1 MKSDMS
7 SDEFEIIESEDIV
20 KQMLA
25 DQKPDLDEIIKWLN
39 PTDYLAPSSE
49 FNRHASSKA
58 RDTGE
63 WIRETSQFNQWH
75 LSADHGSIWIKA
87 VPGAGKSVL
96 AASMAQSL
104 ATNESVPVLFFFFR
118 QIIETNRTTR
128 GLLRDWMCQLLPFSE
143 VLQLNLFE
151 HVENKQSLESI
162 STDHLWKHLLAGLK
176 TLKRVYCIADALDE
190 MDMDEEFLAQLN
202 TLGSFRPA
210 QVKVLLTSRPK
221 QYLQRAF
228 KDPQVIHVSLEE
240 ELVKRD
246 ISVFVRQRV
255 KQFADDVISE
265 NMQSFIQ
272 NTVCERSEGLFL
284 YARLMLDQIGQ
295 SIKNKEQNEASIREM
310 IVKLPMGLEEM
321 YNRVLIDHAS
331 LTNIHQDTQVIILQ
345 LITQSARPMRLI
357 EIVKAI
363 EDNHNLSKSD
373 RDSKDIVRFGCGPLL
388 EIMEDGVVQILHHSF
403 TEFLLDADRTINKLT
418 EVPQFP
424 VIDPKTA
431 HREIALLCI
440 SQLQGGAFSS
450 YPMPD
455 NAENGGGNVAQT
467 IRQNFDFSQSFVQY
481 PLVEY
486 AAKNWTYHAKAYD
499 YEDTSF
505 YEKLEDFCKPENQA
519 FKAWSRL
526 AGKSR
531 KSFEMFSFRPQF
543 GPALASEMTS
553 HLHIASG
560 FGLGCWIQRL
570 LENGADVEMQDST
583 ENTPLFWAAK
593 GGHTEVVKKL
603 LDVGA
608 EPNVSG
614 YDGIKPLHVAASN
627 NHVGVVELLLG
638 AGVSH
643 LTPKTK
649 DKAIRSGS
657 RSANASHH
665 PLMLASSSG
674 HVETIIEMIPYC
686 ETKEL
691 EEALLRAALH
701 GHHHLISTLLEKADV
716 SPNAKAPVSYCKMGA
731 VTGQTA
737 LMVAT
742 TSLEVRSVK
751 ALIEKGGTA
760 SLGSTSLTEM
770 GSSRVTMNDKNA
782 RGVGNR
788 TAIHYFAMATIDQ
801 HNRGAA
807 KEILDMLLL
816 AGADLEAR
824 DSNGDT
830 PLLLTVLSKGRGY
843 CQIAQEL
850 LLSAGADPCTMNSN
864 GDTLLHRACKIASS
878 TDLANQLLALGAD
891 PNQARISDGV
901 TPLHCVM
908 DNIYKPPG
916 LIELLVNHGADIN
929 AQDINGDTAL
939 HRACR
944 SNLLQSGSVIPT
956 LLSLSPDVNVQNH
969 LNETCLHNTYS
980 YVDPKPVSA
989 IIDTGI
995 DLEIRD
1001 RKGMSVLLRAVT
1013 NPPDSKMNMVEV
1025 LLNHPKKASISART
1039 WQGKTVLHLACH
1051 SRNSVE
1057 LLKILVDHGADLNWT
1072 DSTNGNTLLHE
1083 VAAHFNGDLRDVAL
1097 IEYLYESGVSMDA
1110 KNYRQQTIA
1119 HIMETVHVNSYAS
1132 GSRKCKKTFMSVI
1145 RRLCP
1150 EFDVNTKDIEGY
1162 TPLHYACATSEYL
1175 VFDLIMAGADLNAQ
1189 SFNRRTPLHC
1199 AARGRQCG
1207 VLSMLLNFAQKTG
1220 SLIDINAQDS
1230 DGMTPLHF
1238 ACISGRPESVSI
1250 LISAGA
1256 DIEKKTKKETSE
1268 KTPLMACAMFL
1279 EEDRIW
1285 KVLQKGTSTELN
1297 IQDPFRVSSSHSS
1310 TVRSASSLNQA
1321 SQHIT
1326 CRIGVIAQML
1336 IKAGAS
1342 TESSFIPALE
1352 AKCAELV
1359 YAIRG
1364 EESTKSTNFAE
1375 RQLMAQMISIEKAL
1389 DDCTHEDIDYI
1400 KSQVCELDETTM
1412 KHMVVR
1418 GIDFTRADN
1427 PARMSNLGPPI
1438 TQFAYYGLTE
1448 FMRKIIS
1455 STKLFDDP
1463 HYTGGIIDSF
1473 GKKRCIVQSL
1483 IQVVEPLL
1491 QVACKRPVWNMDMV
1505 RLLIEEGQVDVNAH
1519 HATKDRSDFDN
1530 TETIIQ
1536 RKTALHILAQ
1546 GEFWW
1551 QIEAITYLVE
1561 HGAEIDAL
1569 DEKGRTPLEIA
1580 STYIVN
1586 GSAAGKDFFRTQ
1598 CCETLLKLG
1607 ADPNKINPEGLTALN
1622 KAGSD
1627 EDTIRILL
1635 KHGAKVDRGTKS
1647 VLISAIEY
1655 GDVRSLRLYLEN
1667 GVDPNAL
1674 DNSTD
1679 SSYRAQCAMTS
1690 GIRNY
1695 PIVMAAFPK
1704 GATAHS
1710 ASIAAEMITLL
1721 LDHGARVDLAVE
1733 EGVSILH
1740 YLFANATSS
1749 TLRPFFERPGID
1761 MNVRDQFGRTV
1772 FLCAISNSTEREG
1785 RYPHVTPSNL
1795 DKSQLLYVRPYLHLI
1810 NSATYGPSLDY
1821 LAVDNEGRHLIFY
1834 LLSKWTSETALL
1846 LLSIP
1851 GVRSL
1856 ITQKDNAGY
1865 SPLHLLLSSHHAHM
1879 SLIDTINTFVKD
1891 GGADL
1896 LEPDPKS
1903 NTALHHLSRRHHFTN
1918 SENSFQLMDRF
1929 ISLGGLIDARDDA
1942 GMTPLLVYLAVG
1954 GQSHLP
1960 WYEDHGA
1967 DFKATNN
1974 EGKGALHIVASN
1986 KVPMRLHYGR
1996 NSGEVRAELFEVL
2009 VKKYGCEVLDEDSKG
2024 RTALDIAAAVGSKE
2038 ILKLF
2043 QRRK

>member
-1 MKSDMS
+1 MKPDMS
-7 SDEFEIIESEDIV
+7 SDEFEIIESGDIV

-25 DQKPDLDEIIKWLN
+25 DQKPDLDKIIKWLN

-63 WIRETSQFNQWH
+63 WIRETSQFKQWH
-75 LSADHGSIWIKA
+75 SSADHGSIWIKA

-104 ATNESVPVLFFFFR
+104 SANESVPVLFFFFR
-118 QIIETNRTTR
+118 QIIETNRTPR

-143 VLQLNLFE
+143 ALQLNLFE
-151 HVENKQSLESI
+151 HVKNKQSLESI
-162 STDHLWKHLLAGLK
+162 STEHLWKHLLTGLK
-176 TLKRVYCIADALDE
+176 MLKRVYCIADALDE
-190 MDMDEEFLAQLN
+190 MDMDEGFLAQLN
-202 TLGSFRPA
+202 TLGSFRPD

-240 ELVKRD
+240 ELVRRD

-255 KQFADDVISE
+255 KQFSDDDISE

-295 SIKNKEQNEASIREM
+295 SIKNKEHNEASIREM
-310 IVKLPMGLEEM
+310 IVKLPVGLEEM

-363 EDNHNLSKSD
+363 EDNHHLPKSD

-388 EIMEDGVVQILHHSF
+388 EIMEDGVVQILHHFF
-403 TEFLLDADRTINKLT
+403 TEFLLDADRTTNKLKN
-418 EVPQFP
+418 VPQFP

-440 SQLQGGAFSS
+440 SQLQGGAFST

-455 NAENGGGNVAQT
+455 NAENGRGNVAQT
-467 IRQNFDFSQSFVQY
+467 LRQNFDFSQSFVQY

-499 YEDTSF
+499 YADTSF

-531 KSFEMFSFRPQF
+531 QSLEMFSFRSKF
-543 GPALASEMTS
+543 GPALASEITS
-553 HLHIASG
+553 YLHIASG
-560 FGLGCWIQRL
+560 FGLGCWTQRL
-570 LENGADVEMQDST
+570 LDNGADFEMQDNT

-593 GGHTEVVKKL
+593 GGHTEVVNKL

-608 EPNVSG
+608 EPNISG
-614 YDGIKPLHVAASN
+614 HDGIKPLHVAASN
-627 NHVGVVELLLG
+627 NHVGVVKLLLG

-649 DKAIRSGS
+649 DTARRCGN
-657 RSANASHH
+657 RSASASHH

-701 GHHHLISTLLEKADV
+701 GHHHLISTLLEKTDV
-716 SPNAKAPVSYCKMGA
+716 SPNAKAPVRHCQIGA
-731 VTGQTA
+731 IMGQTA
-737 LMVAT
+737 LMLAT
-742 TSLEVRSVK
+742 SSLEARSVK
-751 ALIEKGGTA
+751 ALIEKGGIV
-760 SLGSTSLTEM
+760 SLGSSPLTEI
-770 GSSRVTMNDKNA
+770 GSARVTMNDENA
-782 RGVGNR
+782 RVVGNR

-801 HNRGAA
+801 YNRGAA
-807 KEILDMLLL
+807 KEILDMLLS

-824 DSNGDT
+824 DDNGDT
-830 PLLLTVLSKGRGY
+830 PLLLTVFSNGRGY
-843 CQIAQEL
+843 FPIAQEL

-864 GDTLLHRACKIASS
+864 GDTLLHRACKIVSS

-891 PNQARISDGV
+891 PNQARISDGL
-901 TPLHCVM
+901 TPVM
-908 DNIYKPPG
+908 DNIHKPSK

-944 SNLLQSGSVIPT
+944 SHLFQSGSVIPT
-956 LLSLSPDVNVQNH
+956 LLSLSPDTNVQNH
-969 LNETCLHNTYS
+969 LDETCLHNTYS
-980 YVDPKPVSA
+980 YVDPKLVSA

-1013 NPPDSKMNMVEV
+1013 NPPDSRMNMVEV

-1039 WQGKTVLHLACH
+1039 WQGKTVLHLVCH
-1051 SRNSVE
+1051 SRKSIE
-1057 LLKILVDHGADLNWT
+1057 LLEILVNHGADLNWT

-1083 VAAHFNGDLRDVAL
+1083 VAARFNGDLRDVSL
-1097 IEYLYESGVSMDA
+1097 IEYLYGSGVSVDA
-1110 KNYRQQTIA
+1110 KNYRQQTTA
-1119 HIMETVHVNSYAS
+1119 HIMETVHVNSYAY
-1132 GSRKCKKTFMSVI
+1132 GNRKCKQTFISVI

-1162 TPLHYACATSEYL
+1162 TPLHYACATSEHL

-1207 VLSMLLNFAQKTG
+1207 VLLMLLNLAEKTG
-1220 SLIDINAQDS
+1220 SLIDINAHDS

-1285 KVLQKGTSTELN
+1285 KVLQKGTFTELN

-1310 TVRSASSLNQA
+1310 TVRSASSLNQV

-1342 TESSFIPALE
+1342 TKNSFTPALE

-1375 RQLMAQMISIEKAL
+1375 RQLMAQMVSSGKAL
-1389 DDCTHEDIDYI
+1389 NDCTHEDIEYI

-1412 KHMVVR
+1412 NHLVVR

-1438 TQFAYYGLTE
+1438 TQFAHYGLTE
-1448 FMRKIIS
+1448 FMSKIIS
-1455 STKLFDDP
+1455 SAKLFDDP
-1463 HYTGGIIDSF
+1463 HYTGGIVDSV
-1473 GKKRCIVQSL
+1473 GKKRCSVKSL
-1483 IQVVEPLL
+1483 LQVVEPLL

-1519 HATKDRSDFDN
+1519 HVTKDRSDFEN

-1536 RKTALHILAQ
+1536 GKTALHILAQ

-1561 HGAEIDAL
+1561 HDAL

-1580 STYIVN
+1580 STYIVDD
-1586 GSAAGKDFFRTQ
+1586 STAGKDFFRTQ
-1598 CCETLLKLG
+1598 CCEALLKLG
-1607 ADPNKINPEGLTALN
+1607 ADPNKVNPEGLTALN

-1635 KHGAKVDRGTKS
+1635 KHGANVDKGTKS
-1647 VLISAIEY
+1647 VLISTIEY
-1655 GDVRSLRLYLEN
+1655 GDVRTLRLYLEN
-1667 GVDPNAL
+1667 GVDPNVL

-1679 SSYRAQCAMTS
+1679 SSYRAQHATTN

-1695 PIVMAAFPK
+1695 PIVMAALPK
-1704 GATAHS
+1704 GATSHS
-1710 ASIAAEMITLL
+1710 ASIAAEMIKLL

-1749 TLRPFFERPGID
+1749 ALRPFFERPGID
-1761 MNVRDQFGRTV
+1761 MNIRDQFGRTV
-1772 FLCAISNSTEREG
+1772 FLCAISNSTKREG

-1795 DKSQLLYVRPYLHLI
+1795 DESQPLYVRPYLHLI
-1810 NSATYGPSLDY
+1810 NSATHDSSLDY
-1821 LAVDNEGRHLIFY
+1821 LAVDNEGRHVIFY

-1846 LLSIP
+1846 FLSIP

-1856 ITQKDNAGY
+1856 VTQKDNAGY
-1865 SPLHLLLSSHHAHM
+1865 SPLHLLLSSHPTPT
-1879 SLIDTINTFVKD
+1879 SLIDIINNLVKD

-1903 NTALHHLSRRHHFTN
+1903 NTALHHLSRRHSYTKW
-1918 SENSFQLMDRF
+1918 ENSLQVMDRF
-1929 ISLGGLIDARDDA
+1929 VSLGGFIDARNDA

-1954 GQSHLP
+1954 GDQSHLS
-1960 WYEDHGA
+1960 WYEEHGA

-1974 EGKGALHIVASN
+1974 EGKGAFHIVTSN
-1986 KVPMRLHYGR
+1986 KIAMRFNHGR
-1996 NSGEVRAELFEVL
+1996 DLGKTRAELFEAL

-2024 RTALDIAAAVGSKE
+2024 RTALDIAAAVGNEE